1 MSLQHSDAVPS
12 ETAVAQPDVSKKRS
26 LIASTVGNILEWYE
40 WSAYAVFAPFI
51 AAAMF
56 NPADRVSALLST
68 LAVFAVGF
76 LMRPLGGIVFGR
88 VADRRGRKFVLITT
102 MLMMAGGSLLIG
114 LMPSY
119 ADVGVW
125 ASVILLLARI
135 AQGFAHGGESATANS
150 YVAEIAPPNRRGLWG
165 SIVFVAIFAGSVLAY
180 TVGGTVTAVLEENAV
195 AAWGWRIPFILGAF
209 LALAALYLRKGMEES
224 EVFHEENGNERVIE
238 LAPLPR
244 KQIVRAILLMIAMTS
259 GITATHYTWTSY
271 ASTYAITQQ
280 GMSAGAAYWS
290 SVAAQVIA
298 LVSLPFW
305 GRLSDKIGRRP
316 MMIGFAVLMILLQLP
331 LGGRRVGG
339 PRDRRHPGRSALRY
353 PLRELPDPGAHTGHR
368 LRLLGVRGRVRRH
381 GAVPQRPTH
390 RAGRRVDVEHLH
402 HDPVRLHRGGGVA
415 HAGNQGH
422 RPQRRVAIYHFPK
435 SPAPLTPLPSG
446 VPSGTQ
452 STPTGSPER
461 PVGGLLPRRNACVAD
476 QFRHGLLRRVS

>member
-1 MSLQHSDAVPS
+1 MSLQHSAAVPS
-12 ETAVAQPDVSKKRS
+12 ETAVAQPGVSKKRS

-114 LMPSY
+114 LMPTY
-119 ADVGVW
+119 AGVGVW

-150 YVAEIAPPNRRGLWG
+150 YVAEIAPPNRRGMWG

-180 TVGGTVTAVLEENAV
+180 TVGGTVTAVLEESAV

-224 EVFHEENGNERVIE
+224 EVFHEENGGERVIE

-290 SVAAQVIA
+290 SVVAQVIA

-316 MMIGFAVLMILLQLP
+316 MMIGFAVLMILFQLP
-331 LGGRRVGG
+331 LTGMISSEPWTLVVAA
-339 PRDRRHPGRSALRY
+339 SVALVIVAI
-353 PLRELPDPGAHTGHR
+353 PGALLCATLSENFPTRVRTQGIGFAYSVSVAVFGGTAPY
-368 LRLLGVRGRVRRH
+368 LNALLIELGVGWMSSIYIMILCACTAA
-381 GAVPQRPTH
+381 AVW
-390 RAGRRVDVEHLH
+390 LM
-402 HDPVRLHRGGGVA
+402 
-415 HAGNQGH
+415 
-422 RPQRRVAIYHFPK
+422 
-435 SPAPLTPLPSG
+435 
-446 VPSGTQ
+446 
-452 STPTGSPER
+452 PETK
-461 PVGGLLPRRNACVAD
+461 GID
-476 QFRHGLLRRVS
+476 LRDA